1 MDDLYW
7 KRPSAPP
14 VGDLPLFSP
23 AAVAPEPPTVAT
35 AIAEGMT
42 AAEDGASLR
51 WLALAR
57 DCVTLCAA
65 VLPQFTTD
73 DVWAALER
81 SGRDIIES
89 ERNPSAIGV
98 VMLAAKKSGTIRKL
112 EGVTVTS
119 TRPSRHGQLLR
130 VWTAV

>member
-1 MDDLYW
+1 MDALYW
-7 KRPSAPP
+7 KRPSAPV

-23 AAVAPEPPTVAT
+23 TPVEAAPTVAT

-42 AAEDGASLR
+42 DAEDGASLR

-57 DCVTLCAA
+57 DCVAVCAA

-98 VMLAAKKSGTIRKL
+98 VMLAAKRAGTIRKV

-130 VWTAV
+130 VWVAV

>member
-1 MDDLYW
+1 MTDYYW
-7 KRPSAPP
+7 KRPSAP

-23 AAVAPEPPTVAT
+23 APADHAPTVAM
-35 AIAEGMT
+35 AIAQGMT

-57 DCVTLCAA
+57 DCVALFAA

-98 VMLAAKKSGTIRKL
+98 VMQAAKKSGTIRKV

>member
-1 MDDLYW
+1 MTDYYW

-23 AAVAPEPPTVAT
+23 AAEVAAPTVAT

-42 AAEDGASLR
+42 DAEDGASLR

-57 DCVTLCAA
+57 DCVAVCAA

-98 VMLAAKKSGTIRKL
+98 VMLAAKRAGTIRKV

-130 VWTAV
+130 VWTAT

>member
-7 KRPSAPP
+7 KRPTAPV

-23 AAVAPEPPTVAT
+23 APVDHAPTVAT

-42 AAEDGASLR
+42 AAEDGASIR
-51 WLALAR
+51 WLALAG
-57 DCVTLCAA
+57 DCVALCAA

-98 VMLAAKKSGTIRKL
+98 VMQAAKKSGTIRKV

>member
-1 MDDLYW
+1 MTDYYW
-7 KRPSAPP
+7 KRPSAPV

-23 AAVAPEPPTVAT
+23 AAVAPALPTVAT
-35 AIAEGMT
+35 AIAEGM
-42 AAEDGASLR
+42 ADAEDGASLR

-57 DCVTLCAA
+57 DCVAVCAST
-65 VLPQFTTD
+65 LPQFTTD

-98 VMLAAKKSGTIRKL
+98 VMLAAKRAGTIRKV

-130 VWTAV
+130 VWAAT

>member
-1 MDDLYW
+1 MDALYW
-7 KRPSAPP
+7 KRPSAPV

-23 AAVAPEPPTVAT
+23 TPVVAAPTVAT
-35 AIAEGMT
+35 AIAEGM
-42 AAEDGASLR
+42 ADAEDGASLR

-57 DCVTLCAA
+57 DCVAVCAST
-65 VLPQFTTD
+65 LPQFTTD

-98 VMLAAKKSGTIRKL
+98 VMLAAKRAGTIRKV

-130 VWTAV
+130 VWAAV

>member
-1 MDDLYW
+1 MDALYW
-7 KRPSAPP
+7 KRSSAPV

-23 AAVAPEPPTVAT
+23 TPVEAAPTVAT
-35 AIAEGMT
+35 AIAEGM
-42 AAEDGASLR
+42 ADAEDGASLR

-57 DCVTLCAA
+57 DCVAVCAST
-65 VLPQFTTD
+65 LPQFTTD

-98 VMLAAKKSGTIRKL
+98 VMLAAKRAGTIRKV
-112 EGVTVTS
+112 EGVSVTS

-130 VWTAV
+130 VWAAV

>member
-7 KRPSAPP
+7 KRPTAPV

-23 AAVAPEPPTVAT
+23 APADHAPTVAT
-35 AIAEGMT
+35 AIAQGMT
-42 AAEDGASLR
+42 AAEDGASIR
-51 WLALAR
+51 WLALAG

-81 SGRDIIES
+81 SGRDIIQS

-98 VMLAAKKSGTIRKL
+98 VMQAAKKSGTIRKV